1 MAGKTGSDELVTVL
15 WRDTKEEVTMPRR
28 LIVNGNKRA
37 QLDHLIATGQLAD
50 PNAPAPPTPV
60 EDVVEEV
67 QRQQEVAIGS
77 AVEALRAQLDELQG
91 KLDGQPLSHAELV
104 AARQELTAFM
114 VKAADANSQLTQV
127 EGRGSQIKADLTA
140 IAEPLIDQAA
150 EIQRRQDE
158 NETVQERVLS
168 DLQAQSSEAL
178 SNVAAQ
184 AAEART
190 EAINSSVASSLAKAI
205 PAAEKAAREVANNH
219 WGAGTTVTTQ
229 DPSKTDLESF
239 GTRWFGRQLVSGDS
253 CLQTVKTGLIVWRFA
268 GGQWLKSSELVPKT
282 ELVSQ
287 QLSVHDQSKP
297 VTLVMGASTSGGGG
311 GGGGAQRLSV
321 ATMAAGVKAEIADS
335 SCWAATGT
343 QVMAGELLLRV
354 SNRSGSAFLATTFNS
369 MDGVNW
375 ENTDWSLLGNLVAD
389 PKFSIEI
396 RPFLT
401 SPRFP
406 AGITPS
412 PAGVVSACVVEATIV
427 GGVGNYFVEGSVVW
441 LQRSKGTTSPLSG
454 PAPAWF
460 VV

>member
-1 MAGKTGSDELVTVL
+1 MAGKTGSEELVTVL
-15 WRDTKEEVTMPRR
+15 WRDTQEEVSIPRR

-37 QLDHLIATGQLAD
+37 QQDWLIEHKEIAD

-60 EDVVEEV
+60 DVVVEEV
-67 QRQQEVAIGS
+67 KLEQEAAIGS
-77 AVEALRAQLDELQG
+77 AVESLRSQLDELQG

-104 AARQELTAFM
+104 AARQELAEYM
-114 VKAADANSQLTQV
+114 LKAADSNAQLTQV
-127 EGRGSQIKADLTA
+127 EGRGSQIKADLNA
-140 IAEPLIDQAA
+140 IAEPLIDQSA

-190 EAINSSVASSLAKAI
+190 EAINNSVASSLAKAI

-253 CLQTVKTGLIVWRFA
+253 CLQTVKTGLIVWRFT

-287 QLSVHDQSKP
+287 QLSIHDESSP
-297 VTLVMGASTSGGGG
+297 VTVVLGSSTKGGGG
-311 GGGGAQRLSV
+311 SGGAQRFALRTLNSGIAGTLV
-321 ATMAAGVKAEIADS
+321 DSSAWSAAGAQIHAAEI
-335 SCWAATGT
+335 
-343 QVMAGELLLRV
+343 LLRV
-354 SNRSGSAFLATTFNS
+354 TNGVGSAFLAATLN
-369 MDGVNW
+369 MNADGRTW
-375 ENTDWSLLGNLVAD
+375 EYTEFSLLGDLTKVAG
-389 PKFSIEI
+389 FEI
-396 RPFLT
+396 DLRPYLGA
-401 SPRFP
+401 PV
-406 AGITPS
+406 I
-412 PAGVVSACVVEATIV
+412 PAGVTVPVAGVQQAFFVDATIR
-427 GGVGNYFVEGSVVW
+427 GATGAYFCEGAVTYLV
-441 LQRSKGTTSPLSG
+441 RAEGRTSTLSG
-454 PAPAWF
+454 AEPLWQ
-460 VV
+460 VI